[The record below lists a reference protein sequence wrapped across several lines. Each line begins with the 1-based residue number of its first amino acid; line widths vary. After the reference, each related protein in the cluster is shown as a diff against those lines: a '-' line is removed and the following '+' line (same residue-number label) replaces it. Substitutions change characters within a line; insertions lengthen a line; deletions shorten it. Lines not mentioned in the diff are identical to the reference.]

1 MAIQNFAPAW
11 MTEEHQML
19 YDSASRFFKEQWAPK
34 DVAWRQAGMM
44 DRQAWEEAGANGFLC
59 ASMPEEYGGA
69 GGDFGH
75 EAVLI
80 LAQGSAGI
88 SGFGGSLHSGIVAP

>member
-34 DVAWRQAGMM
+34 DVAWCQAGMM
-44 DRQAWEEAGANGFLC
+44 DRQAWEEAGEEPTENN
-59 ASMPEEYGGA
+59 PEE
-69 GGDFGH
+69 
-75 EAVLI
+75 
-80 LAQGSAGI
+80 GS
-88 SGFGGSLHSGIVAP
+88 SL